1 MKRFKMDEEEVDMA
15 VAGEDEAKSKI
26 KNRIVSR
33 LTNRLLKDREFV
45 EAFVNSPFNFIYAT
59 TEEALEDKRLRRFV
73 YSLVDGFVG
82 TWSVTASDRHPLA
95 WALQI
100 AVAQEFGLTEN
111 YDFMLGMLEEVERET
126 RTENLVKQT
135 AFLYETL
142 KPLLHKYARAVY
154 DETQEFLAQSGL
166 KELHLVRGLGLPREL
181 TSPLQMEVFTPY
193 KTTTLP
199 ASSWTFDYEAA
210 VDVYSV
216 VPSDEMERKDSVVFY
231 IRIPKEAFPL
241 ILSTALT
248 GWGCYDEFEVVVM
261 LPGKQEVMATLLPK

>member
-1 MKRFKMDEEEVDMA
+1 
-15 VAGEDEAKSKI
+15 
-26 KNRIVSR
+26 
-33 LTNRLLKDREFV
+33 
-45 EAFVNSPFNFIYAT
+45 
-59 TEEALEDKRLRRFV
+59 
-73 YSLVDGFVG
+73 
-82 TWSVTASDRHPLA
+82 
-95 WALQI
+95 
-100 AVAQEFGLTEN
+100 
-111 YDFMLGMLEEVERET
+111 
-126 RTENLVKQT
+126 
-135 AFLYETL
+135 
-142 KPLLHKYARAVY
+142 
-154 DETQEFLAQSGL
+154 
-166 KELHLVRGLGLPREL
+166 
-181 TSPLQMEVFTPY
+181 MEVFTPY